1 MYRYKKLMFFAAV
14 LIVTVTG
21 FIFSRMI
28 ANPTKVVLNKNNIN
42 QNKTDENSANIEKV
56 ANLVKNFGSK
66 LQLVSLLAPE
76 DILKKSM
83 EENYGSLVSEALI
96 EKWIKDPLNAPGR
109 LTSSP
114 WPDRIEIIS
123 IVKLSKDTYEV
134 KGEIIE
140 VTSQEKGTAKAAA
153 KRPIKLIV
161 KNENRWLIEDV
172 NLSAYK

>member
-1 MYRYKKLMFFAAV
+1 MHKYKKLMFFAAV

-21 FIFSRMI
+21 FIFSGMI
-28 ANPTKVVLNKNNIN
+28 TNSTKVVLNETNIN
-42 QNKTDENSANIEKV
+42 QNKTDENSPSIERV

-83 EENYGSLVSEALI
+83 KENYGSLVSEALI

-123 IVKLSKDTYEV
+123 ILELSKDTYEV

-140 VTSQEKGTAKAAA
+140 VTSQEKGTPKAAA

-161 KNENRWLIEDV
+161 KNENGWLIEDV
-172 NLSAYK
+172 ILSPYE